1 MSSFEL
7 PKQRKMIQVL
17 IIAGQDPVADW
28 IGSVIVAEADMAF
41 LGLVRNV
48 SQALPVIEKLSPDVI
63 LVDISSGILEQGD
76 LINRLGGPVSG
87 PAIIVVSVMGEVET
101 VRRAMLYGAQG
112 FLLKPFTEEELK
124 TSVRQA
130 YSLTVQRR
138 AELSERPA
146 LTSGVQSASHPR
158 AEIIAVFSPKGG
170 VGCTTVAVNLAVAL
184 NDTIGK
190 PVALV
195 DADLNFGDV
204 DTALNICTTT
214 NIGTLLPHLDELDN
228 EVLERA
234 LFEHSSG
241 IKVLVAPSYL
251 DVADT
256 IQPEQLSRL
265 LVRLAELGQGY
276 IVVDVRSSMDD
287 CTLSILDTCQHLV
300 VVTTPQVTA
309 LRDTHRFLA
318 ALELLRFG
326 PNNTLIVLNHCYQ
339 YSSLRLKEVERA
351 LGRPIAQTIDYA
363 PDQVTASLNRGIP
376 LLQEYRDSRAA
387 QDILQLANLLTS
399 QGGRQERSS
408 AEIRAVP
415 SKGDRRPKRG
425 LSFRGQAAAPGK
437 ARP

>member
-1 MSSFEL
+1 MSSPEL
-7 PKQRKMIQVL
+7 PKQRKGIQVL
-17 IIAGQDPVADW
+17 IIAGQDSVADW
-28 IGSVIVAEADMAF
+28 MGSVIVAEADMTF

-48 SQALPVIEKLSPDVI
+48 SQALPVIKKLSPEVV
-63 LVDISSGILEQGD
+63 LVDISSGILEEGD
-76 LINRLGGPVSG
+76 LINRLAGPLSG
-87 PAIIVVSVMGEVET
+87 PAIIVVSVMGEVEI

-124 TSVRQA
+124 TSIRQA
-130 YSLTVQRR
+130 YNLTVQRR

-146 LTSGVQSASHPR
+146 LVPGTQPAPQSR

-184 NDTIGK
+184 HRSTGK

-204 DTALNICTTT
+204 DTALNISTTT

-234 LFEHSSG
+234 LFEHNSG
-241 IKVLVAPSYL
+241 VRVLVAPSYL
-251 DVADT
+251 DVADS
-256 IQPEQLSRL
+256 IRPEQLSGL
-265 LVRLAELGQGY
+265 LARLAEQGEGY
-276 IVVDVRSSMDD
+276 VVVDVRSTMDD

-326 PNNTLIVLNHCYQ
+326 LNNTLLVLNHCYQ
-339 YSSLRLKEVERA
+339 YSSLRLKEIERA

-363 PDQVTASLNRGIP
+363 PDQVTASLNRGVP
-376 LLQEYRDSRAA
+376 LLQEYQDSRAA
-387 QDILQLANLLTS
+387 QDILRLAHLLAA
-399 QGGRQERSS
+399 QGTGQEQRS
-408 AEIRAVP
+408 AEVKPARSRAEK
-415 SKGDRRPKRG
+415 SAKRG
-425 LSFRGQAAAPGK
+425 LLFRGGSAAAGK
-437 ARP
+437 VRP